1 MSTVGHMNVIADRA
15 TAKPP
20 RLRRREVV
28 LDDDH
33 RVGLS
38 LCGEGVPLVL
48 VHGIMAEGMLYARS
62 LRRIAGLGFRVIAV
76 DTAIEIAAKR
86 TGRDSGAGPWA
97 IYFGVAVDLFSD
109 GVMIGAT
116 FNVTMR
122 NGMIVS
128 LIVYLA
134 TAIILQPILGLWGLW
149 IALHL
154 LLLVRA
160 GIYAVAIERRKNEIF
175 A

>member
-1 MSTVGHMNVIADRA
+1 MPAFV
-15 TAKPP
+15 
-20 RLRRREVV
+20 
-28 LDDDH
+28 
-33 RVGLS
+33 
-38 LCGEGVPLVL
+38 
-48 VHGIMAEGMLYARS
+48 Y
-62 LRRIAGLGFRVIAV
+62 
-76 DTAIEIAAKR
+76 
-86 TGRDSGAGPWA
+86 
-97 IYFGVAVDLFSD
+97 D

-116 FNVTMR
+116 LNVTMR

-149 IALHL
+149 IALHV